1 MTSNLKASVM
11 EDQDVWKHLSESAV
25 STAVKNDDYDDV
37 IIQTIQK
44 KKIQPRPCN
53 KASHKVTRQGQEDSL
68 GLFEGQ
74 TTR

>member
-1 MTSNLKASVM
+1 MIWEPYAVGWKFGAFPGVISRDTNMTSNLKASVM

-44 KKIQPRPCN
+44 KKN
-53 KASHKVTRQGQEDSL
+53 TATNL
-68 GLFEGQ
+68 
-74 TTR
+74 